1 MITAVRE
8 ALDENEDVLLALSV
22 DVYKAM
28 LNFLL
33 RAFSFEKDVLERMSM
48 DRQGADQNE
57 ITMESQRI
65 VSKLLNSKE
74 FTVSLV
80 CLFQLLREA
89 MPENLNLQRSV
100 EQRQYLRVIMRC
112 IQRITKALHSEQPDL
127 IRAFDVLVEMQKMFL
142 RHPPEQLR
150 EDLPCLADFDFV
162 YRGMKDVSDKMI
174 ELQPEKVQS
183 FLGFSAD

>member
-1 MITAVRE
+1 MSRFEEIEKRINAPASPKQNIKVQQTPSRSVFSDRKDLIVSVRKLDRIKETFNMKDELAETSQELIVIQKIQDLLLSVERNVEGELAQPLICHYQKLKLVSERMSMISAVRE

-33 RAFSFEKDVLERMSM
+33 RAFAFEKQVLERMSVG
-48 DRQGADQNE
+48 QHGADQNE

-80 CLFQLLREA
+80 GLF
-89 MPENLNLQRSV
+89 
-100 EQRQYLRVIMRC
+100 
-112 IQRITKALHSEQPDL
+112 
-127 IRAFDVLVEMQKMFL
+127 
-142 RHPPEQLR
+142 
-150 EDLPCLADFDFV
+150 
-162 YRGMKDVSDKMI
+162 
-174 ELQPEKVQS
+174 
-183 FLGFSAD
+183 

>member
-89 MPENLNLQRSV
+89 MPENLNLQLSV
-100 EQRQYLRVIMRC
+100 EKR
-112 IQRITKALHSEQPDL
+112 
-127 IRAFDVLVEMQKMFL
+127 
-142 RHPPEQLR
+142 
-150 EDLPCLADFDFV
+150 
-162 YRGMKDVSDKMI
+162 
-174 ELQPEKVQS
+174 
-183 FLGFSAD
+183 

>member
-33 RAFSFEKDVLERMSM
+33 RAFSFEKQVLERMSM
-48 DRQGADQNE
+48 DRQGADQN
-57 ITMESQRI
+57 

-89 MPENLNLQRSV
+89 MPENL
-100 EQRQYLRVIMRC
+100 
-112 IQRITKALHSEQPDL
+112 AL
-127 IRAFDVLVEMQKMFL
+127 
-142 RHPPEQLR
+142 
-150 EDLPCLADFDFV
+150 
-162 YRGMKDVSDKMI
+162 
-174 ELQPEKVQS
+174 
-183 FLGFSAD
+183 

>member
-33 RAFSFEKDVLERMSM
+33 RAFSFEKDVLERIQM

-89 MPENLNLQRSV
+89 MPENLNLQLSV
-100 EQRQYLRVIMRC
+100 E
-112 IQRITKALHSEQPDL
+112 
-127 IRAFDVLVEMQKMFL
+127 
-142 RHPPEQLR
+142 
-150 EDLPCLADFDFV
+150 
-162 YRGMKDVSDKMI
+162 
-174 ELQPEKVQS
+174 
-183 FLGFSAD
+183 